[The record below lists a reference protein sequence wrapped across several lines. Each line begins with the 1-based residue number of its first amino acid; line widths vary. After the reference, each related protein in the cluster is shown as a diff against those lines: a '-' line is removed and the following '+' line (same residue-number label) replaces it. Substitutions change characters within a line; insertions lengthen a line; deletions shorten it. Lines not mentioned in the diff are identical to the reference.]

1 MRYATLSVE
10 EHDDG
15 LTVVTLNRPEAANAT
30 NTVMGGELLE
40 IFEKFSLAPGAARCI
55 VLTARGD
62 KAFCAGGDLKE
73 RKGMSDAQW
82 QAQHLVF
89 ERLIRAMLSCPVP
102 IIAAVNG
109 AAYAGGCEIA
119 AAADFIYAARH
130 ARFALTEVT
139 LGLIPGAGGTQ
150 NLTRAIGE
158 RRAKEVI
165 LTGLPFSA
173 EEAHA
178 WGFVNR
184 ICEPAD
190 LLDAAMDCARRI
202 AGNAPVAVRQA
213 KQAVGRGVQMSI
225 WDGLA
230 FEIEAYNRCVP
241 TEDRREGV
249 LAFNEKRRPVFR
261 GL

>member
-1 MRYATLSVE
+1 MRYATIAVE
-10 EHDDG
+10 EHDG
-15 LTVVTLNRPEAANAT
+15 GVMLVTLNRPEAANAT
-30 NTVMGGELLE
+30 NTVMGRELLE

-55 VLTARGD
+55 VLTGRGE

-73 RKGMSDAQW
+73 RKEMSDAQW

-89 ERLIRAMLSCPVP
+89 ERLIRAMLGCPVP

-119 AAADFIYAARH
+119 AAADFIYAASH

-150 NLTRAIGE
+150 NLARAVGE

-173 EEAHA
+173 EEARA
-178 WGFVNR
+178 WGLVNR
-184 ICEPAD
+184 ICEPAE
-190 LLDAAMDCARRI
+190 LLDAAMECGRRI

-213 KQAVGRGVQMSI
+213 KQAVGRGAQMSI

-230 FEIEAYNRCVP
+230 FEVEAYNRCVL

-249 LAFNEKRRPVFR
+249 LAFNDRRPPVFR